1 MFIFTVNAGRARV
14 VSRASWRSRKGF
26 ACIGWLGFQSQRCV
40 SGTAGL
46 QGTNTQE
53 VTVQSMFRDDSMYW
67 SGRNGRYN
75 MGKNSGNDGL
85 IPGLEET

>member
-1 MFIFTVNAGRARV
+1 MEIQEGIWLYRMAR
-14 VSRASWRSRKGF
+14 
-26 ACIGWLGFQSQRCV
+26 IPEPERCV

-53 VTVQSMFRDDSMYW
+53 VTAQGMFIDDLMYW

-75 MGKNSGNDGL
+75 MGKNSGNNGL
-85 IPGLEET
+85 IPGLKET